1 MDFEAFNGEYGRLYK
16 EEDNLYHRLAK
27 HFGLSDSAFWIIY
40 TLEAAQSPLSQT
52 EMCSYLA
59 LSKQTIN
66 SALKQ
71 LEREG
76 FIQPFE
82 APGRRKYLELTS
94 KGRALAEHTARKVL
108 ELEKRTFLALSEEE
122 RASLLALS
130 RRHLELLVQE
140 AKQILHTPQE
150 ELYDNQII

>member
-1 MDFEAFNGEYGRLYK
+1 MNFEYFNGEYGRLYK
-16 EEDNLYHRLAK
+16 EEDSLYHRLAK

-40 TLEAAQSPLSQT
+40 TLESAQNPLSQT
-52 EMCSYLA
+52 EMCGYLA

-82 APGRRKYLELTS
+82 APGRRKYLELTPR
-94 KGRALAEHTARKVL
+94 GQALADRTVRPVL
-108 ELEKRTFLALSEEE
+108 ELEERAFLGLTGEE
-122 RASLLALS
+122 RTALLTLS
-130 RRHLELLVQE
+130 RRHMELLLRE
-140 AKQILHTPQE
+140 SEQIFSQPQE
-150 ELYDNQII
+150 E